1 MDNEIKGYV
10 HSIETMGLVDGPGN
24 RTIFF
29 LQGCPLK
36 CVYCH
41 NPDSQNIH
49 GGKEYTVDEIIKIAK
64 RYKPYHGQEGGVTIS
79 GGEPL
84 LQGEFLKE
92 LLKRLKEE
100 GFNTCLDTSG
110 VGEKKYY
117 SEILPYIDT
126 MLLDFKAFDSDLYKK
141 ITFMDDKNFLE
152 FVDNLESNGFCG
164 NIWARHVMVPG
175 FTDNYEEMD
184 KFVESLDK
192 IKNMVERIEIL
203 PYHLGG
209 VYKYENLGRKYFL
222 ENVEAMDKK
231 VAEKFEKYVNAQFAK
246 TVSYSRRDEALN
258 FQARKITE
266 EQFDME
272 DNKKYLLEAIKDVE
286 LFKGIDNVDY
296 DEAIEKMKFLKLKA
310 EDYIFKPG
318 DSAENMYVIH
328 KGTIKVFH
336 NTIDGREQ
344 ILYLYH
350 ENDFVG
356 GHNILEDVE
365 YIYMGQA
372 LTDCEVIM
380 IPRDIFNKYLINSP
394 LALTKILKKSFE
406 RIRLAED
413 LVQRL
418 STSNATMKTAALLLR
433 LKDTMGVETKD
444 GIRLDLAMN
453 REELGNYSGLTRE
466 TITRKLGEFKKLGY
480 IDLIG
485 TKVIVIKNVKILEE
499 LVL

>member
-1 MDNEIKGYV
+1 V
-10 HSIETMGLVDGPGN
+10 
-24 RTIFF
+24 
-29 LQGCPLK
+29 
-36 CVYCH
+36 
-41 NPDSQNIH
+41 
-49 GGKEYTVDEIIKIAK
+49 
-64 RYKPYHGQEGGVTIS
+64 
-79 GGEPL
+79 
-84 LQGEFLKE
+84 
-92 LLKRLKEE
+92 
-100 GFNTCLDTSG
+100 
-110 VGEKKYY
+110 
-117 SEILPYIDT
+117 
-126 MLLDFKAFDSDLYKK
+126 SD
-141 ITFMDDKNFLE
+141 
-152 FVDNLESNGFCG
+152 
-164 NIWARHVMVPG
+164 
-175 FTDNYEEMD
+175 
-184 KFVESLDK
+184 
-192 IKNMVERIEIL
+192 
-203 PYHLGG
+203 
-209 VYKYENLGRKYFL
+209 
-222 ENVEAMDKK
+222 
-231 VAEKFEKYVNAQFAK
+231 
-246 TVSYSRRDEALN
+246 SRRDEALN
-258 FQARKITE
+258 FQAKKITE

-272 DNKKYLLEAIKDVE
+272 DDKKYLLEAIKDVE